1 VRRQVSIFT
10 FPPPPVRLLVQGVTY
25 GFAPTRLSSDYL
37 TTQSLNA
44 NWTSVLER
52 QIRLMTNSRKS
63 QYSEDVS
70 EAVTIRYIDALRRAG
85 VRSALADSTSQLY
98 NLSLTCQA

>member
-1 VRRQVSIFT
+1 MNG
-10 FPPPPVRLLVQGVTY
+10 L
-25 GFAPTRLSSDYL
+25 
-37 TTQSLNA
+37 
-44 NWTSVLER
+44 
-52 QIRLMTNSRKS
+52 

-85 VRSALADSTSQLY
+85 VRSAHADSTSQLC